1 MKAKKQNDLK
11 ITVRELR
18 RIITQR
24 YNPIDEGNWVI
35 LFFFVLS
42 VSLIVYGGINKN
54 IYSLVSGTI
63 LLIFFYFTLK

>member
-11 ITVRELR
+11 INYRELK

-24 YNPIDEGNWVI
+24 YAPRDEGNWVI

-42 VSLIVYGGINKN
+42 ISLIVYGGINKN